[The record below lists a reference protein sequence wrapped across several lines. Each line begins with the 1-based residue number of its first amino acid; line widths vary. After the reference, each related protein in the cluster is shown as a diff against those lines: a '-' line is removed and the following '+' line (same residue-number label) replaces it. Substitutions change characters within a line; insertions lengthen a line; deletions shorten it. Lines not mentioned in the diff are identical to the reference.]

1 MSTEIK
7 LTQNP
12 IIAQA
17 EEVDPALEKAKN
29 IYNKLQEDIQ
39 KYLIEEYINPQL
51 QGDDLVKEFEK
62 QLMSEECNNLQW
74 QVLTNVVSKII
85 KNKSALEKIFKK
97 YDNKLGFKECYE
109 QHFIKNIMTF
119 KGRLWHNKP
128 LESMCA
134 DLTLRMWH

>member
-12 IIAQA
+12 IISQA

-29 IYNKLQEDIQ
+29 IYNKLQDDIQ

-85 KNKSALEKIFKK
+85 ENKSALEKIIKK

>member
-12 IIAQA
+12 IIAQV
-17 EEVDPALEKAKN
+17 EEIDPDLEKAKN

>member
-12 IIAQA
+12 IIAQV
-17 EEVDPALEKAKN
+17 EEIDPDLEKAKN

-85 KNKSALEKIFKK
+85 ENKSALEKIFKK

>member
-12 IIAQA
+12 IIAQ
-17 EEVDPALEKAKN
+17 EIDPDLEKAKN

-85 KNKSALEKIFKK
+85 ENKSALEKIFKK